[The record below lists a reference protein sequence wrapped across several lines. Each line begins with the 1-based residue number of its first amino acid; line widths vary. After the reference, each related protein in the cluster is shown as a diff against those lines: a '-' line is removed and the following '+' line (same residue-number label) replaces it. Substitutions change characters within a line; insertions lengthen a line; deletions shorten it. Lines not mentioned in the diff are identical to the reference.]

1 MENIGHQINNHT
13 IEARVF
19 VNPPPQLTMDTH
31 IPTWLELVELY
42 VSNEKDEDVK
52 YTIMMGYVQHEMM
65 KQVNIT
71 SKSKNKAD
79 KINRWI
85 DMKLQLMRLH
95 EEVEINFKAM
105 GERI

>member
-1 MENIGHQINNHT
+1 
-13 IEARVF
+13 
-19 VNPPPQLTMDTH
+19 
-31 IPTWLELVELY
+31 
-42 VSNEKDEDVK
+42 
-52 YTIMMGYVQHEMM
+52 MMGYVQHEMM

-95 EEVEINFKAM
+95 EAKLNERNEEDEINFKAM
-105 GERI
+105 G